1 MSADIQE
8 LSNMPVLTE
17 KDLKT
22 ILPRD
27 DSFTPP
33 RILIMC
39 PDKALA
45 PYAASEPWSVF
56 KKAGCVIEFATETGE
71 IPKADQRMLERSRF
85 RDLLDIAMEHI
96 ETFYE
101 MAGSDEYINPRSWS
115 EPGFSLL
122 PYDAVYL
129 TTGFDTRMRQFVES
143 ESLHRL
149 MASYFPLSKRRTTV
163 QRAQTFSDKI
173 KRRSTT
179 AQDIGEHLPSVIT
192 EKHHD
197 ELSHLEGPRK
207 VVGAMGKGVLILAR
221 SMIIDNL
228 TPEERKSAEEQCTE
242 RRDAFVENKL
252 KEEAEQAEKKKLKR
266 RSTTLGFGKKC
277 DSLQRSNTTGGF
289 FKSSIAKEESQR
301 QEELQNSLPAPAI
314 YRSVIYGVETTTT
327 PSWMENIGTTITTIH
342 GFKNMFKTYQKST
355 QEQVIQEI
363 GNSTLFHAGPPKM
376 KPFTHS
382 ASTHHYVS
390 GRYPRDGRLISLHI
404 LEEISFARK
413 EWAKSR
419 LD

>member
-1 MSADIQE
+1 MSTDIQE
-8 LSNMPVLTE
+8 LSNMPDLTE

-45 PYAASEPWSVF
+45 PYAASEPWNVF

-71 IPKADQRMLERSRF
+71 IPKADQRMLERSKF
-85 RDLLDIAMEHI
+85 RDFLDIAMENI
-96 ETFYE
+96 ELFYA
-101 MAGSDEYINPRSWS
+101 MAGSDEYLSPRSWS

-143 ESLHRL
+143 ESLHKL
-149 MASYFPLSKRRTTV
+149 MASYFPLSKRRTAV
-163 QRAQTFSDKI
+163 QRAQTLSDKI
-173 KRRSTT
+173 KRRSTML
-179 AQDIGEHLPSVIT
+179 QDAEEHLPSVIT

-207 VVGAMGKGVLILAR
+207 VVGAMGKGVLVLSR
-221 SMIIDNL
+221 SMVVDNL
-228 TPEERKSAEEQCTE
+228 TPEERKSAEEQCTQS
-242 RRDAFVENKL
+242 RDAFVENKI
-252 KEEAEQAEKKKLKR
+252 KEEAEEAERKKMNR
-266 RSTTLGFGKKC
+266 RSTALGFGKKA

-289 FKSSIAKEESQR
+289 FKSSKAKEESQR
-301 QEELQNSLPAPAI
+301 QEELQKSLPSPSLS
-314 YRSVIYGVETTTT
+314 RSVIYGVETTTT
-327 PSWMENIGTTITTIH
+327 PSWMENVGTTITTIH

-355 QEQVIQEI
+355 QEQVVKAL

-376 KPFTHS
+376 KQFTHS

-390 GRYPRDGRLISLHI
+390 ARYPRDGRLISLHL
-404 LEEISFARK
+404 LEEIALARK
-413 EWAKSR
+413 EWAKVR